1 MSGGVKISIIFVR
14 TNRKKILAWEM
25 SGILFIFLAG
35 ALLHFVFELSGGLRL
50 VAIIAAVNESVWEH
64 LKIGFW
70 PAFIWAVIEIFAFG
84 KRAKNFLF
92 AKGIAFTM
100 CALLITGI
108 FYITK
113 AAGIE
118 SLTID
123 IINFFVSIA
132 IAQIISYR
140 LILVQ
145 GGHAVLNTIGLIL
158 IAACIIVFST
168 LSYFPPHFPV
178 FLDPVSGGYGI
189 VK

>member
-1 MSGGVKISIIFVR
+1 
-14 TNRKKILAWEM
+14 M

-35 ALLHFVFELSGGLRL
+35 AALHFVFALSGDLRP

-70 PAFIWAVIEIFAFG
+70 PAFIWAIIELFVFG
-84 KRAKNFLF
+84 IRAKNFLF
-92 AKGIAFTM
+92 AKGIAFAM
-100 CALLITGI
+100 SALLITGI

-118 SLTID
+118 SLPVD
-123 IINFFVSIA
+123 IVNFFVSIV

-140 LILVQ
+140 LVLTQ
-145 GGHAVLNTIGLIL
+145 RGYRVLNVIGILLIVL
-158 IAACIIVFST
+158 CIVAFST
-168 LSYFPPHFPV
+168 LSYYPPHNQI

-189 VK
+189 IK